1 MAPET
6 RNSDETAESAMAR
19 EAAADGVQGALR
31 ALFPLPPEAAPRTW
45 ARRGAAAV
53 VQIAA
58 VGLGAWVLLLRIPG
72 LPSWDAVY
80 AEDYWAFLWGRISTR
95 GGCSSPSAVMSN
107 SCSV

>member
-1 MAPET
+1 
-6 RNSDETAESAMAR
+6 MAR

-72 LPSWDAVY
+72 SRPGTASPERSVSPPSLSVTATMAMQKHHAWPLPA
-80 AEDYWAFLWGRISTR
+80 
-95 GGCSSPSAVMSN
+95 
-107 SCSV
+107 